1 MIVAVQLSISEVLV
15 LTSLLLAAPA
25 MIVMLAAVFSGAL
38 KRTERSR
45 YLPLRHRERD
55 YWETGTVREPRR
67 GREGT

>member
-1 MIVAVQLSISEVLV
+1 MMIVAVQLSIAEILV

-38 KRTERSR
+38 SRTERSR
-45 YLPLRHRERD
+45 YLPLRHREKD
-55 YWETGTVREPRR
+55 FWDTGTHGRDR